1 MIIRYLENELLL
13 RMGTIMRRVLSSKD
27 SISKG
32 EFIRRGIDGI
42 NNSLDDEK
50 NICHHCKFKGDKSL
64 FYSCTNRSSSH
75 KFNLN
80 DDLIKELLNMKS
92 NYSYHCQKKYCIY
105 CVKNCYHT
113 KLKKSEKKN
122 WLCPFCIVS

>member
-1 MIIRYLENELLL
+1 MRASSLRDSSLE
-13 RMGTIMRRVLSSKD
+13 GK
-27 SISKG
+27 
-32 EFIRRGIDGI
+32 FIRRGLEGI
-42 NNSLDDEK
+42 NNGLDDEK
-50 NICHHCKFKGDKSL
+50 FICHHCKFKGDKSL

-122 WLCPFCIVS
+122 WLCPFCIVN